1 MAKSIRSFIRLKYSI
16 AADEE
21 INGVLWDI
29 LDEYDAALA
38 AGKPF
43 NFRLSKLI
51 DATKRLK

>member
-21 INGVLWDI
+21 INKVLWDI

-38 AGKPF
+38 AGTPF
-43 NFRLSKLI
+43 NFKLSKLI